1 MERILIIG
9 EENRANLLRKK
20 LESNQWEIEISDGD
34 DDEDFKEFDIIF
46 DLNFDDDSE
55 NFPIYAN
62 LRDKLVFL
70 STVKQ
75 SLSES
80 AYIYPAKVRSR
91 IFGLNA
97 LEFYLNTEYLEV
109 SAYRRNE
116 WNYAQD
122 FVGKTNF
129 KLIQTEDVVG
139 MYRPSVDFLAINEK
153 ISLLNENIVS
163 LEHEYF
169 QKEFQ
174 YIDQIGVTAIFEVLM
189 AKYEDTKN
197 TAYLPSPLLKRKYLR
212 NHNFVK

>member
-197 TAYLPSPLLKRKYLR
+197 TAYLPSPLFKRKYLR

>member
-20 LESNQWEIEISDGD
+20 LESNHWEIDISDGD
-34 DDEDFKEFDIIF
+34 DDEDFKDFDIIF
-46 DLNFDDDSE
+46 DLHFDDDSE
-55 NFPIYAN
+55 NFPIYAG
-62 LRDKLVFL
+62 LRDKLIFL
-70 STVKQ
+70 SAVKQ

-91 IFGLNA
+91 IFGINA
-97 LEFYLNTEYLEV
+97 MEHYLNTEYIEI
-109 SAYRRNE
+109 SAFRRNE
-116 WNYAQD
+116 WNFAQE
-122 FVGKTNF
+122 FIGKTNF
-129 KLIQTEDVVG
+129 KLIQTEDAVG
-139 MYRPSVDFLAINEK
+139 MYRPSVDFLAINEM
-153 ISLLNENIVS
+153 ISLLNENMVS

-197 TAYLPSPLLKRKYLR
+197 KAYLPCALLKRKYLR